1 MYTIDIIVRNTAL
14 PVSID
19 RKEADDA
26 EQVYQQILSAMN
38 SEQLQVLELTCEKQ
52 EGKKVAVVST
62 AIAAVIVSQK
72 SGGSTAGRSAGFFS
86 TATTTEQ

>member
-1 MYTIDIIVRNTAL
+1 MYSIDIVVRNTAL
-14 PVSID
+14 PISIE

-26 EQVYQQILSAMN
+26 EQVYQQVLSAMN

-52 EGKKVAVVST
+52 EGKKVAVVSS

-72 SGGSTAGRSAGFFS
+72 SGGNAAGRAAGFFS
-86 TATTTEQ
+86 TTTAE

>member
-1 MYTIDIIVRNTAL
+1 MYTIDIVVRNTAL

-19 RKEADDA
+19 KKEADDA
-26 EQVYQQILSAMN
+26 EQVYQQVLSAMN
-38 SEQLQVLELTCEKQ
+38 SEQLQILELTCEKQ

-72 SGGSTAGRSAGFFS
+72 SGGNAAGRAAGFFS
-86 TATTTEQ
+86 TSVAAE